1 MPSPSYISN
10 VNVSPYGA
18 DEQEIKRKQRLAE
31 MLQQQS
37 LDPIQGQQGGAFA
50 SPISPLQVLAKG
62 LQAYKGKQA
71 ATEAKTQQEALA
83 QRQQTERQAALARAL
98 SQAQGSPQPPA
109 EMGGGPAMP
118 GDPMGA
124 AGTLAGS
131 QDPSLQQAGMGMLG
145 QQFKNMVPPTPKPPE
160 PYTLSPGAQ
169 RFGPNNQ
176 MLASVPP
183 NPQQPPAP
191 QQFTLGPGQQ
201 RFGPDGKPIASMPPK
216 PDQPAGGT
224 PYFTPVQTAKGVYA
238 FNARTGQMELV
249 QPGIVGAAA
258 DPKLQG
264 DLAAGKAGGKVRGET
279 QATSEINL
287 PQNIANAEQS
297 KMLIDQMV
305 GSQDGK
311 VKPHP
316 GFEGYVGFTWKPGMR
331 FVEGSQEANFEALL
345 DQVKSGAFLEAFQ
358 SLKGGGHIT
367 EIEGTKATDAITRM
381 RKSQD
386 EAEFIKSAREYQQVI
401 DAGIKRAKQKAA
413 GGGAAP
419 TGAFQDPEKERRYQE
434 WKRSQGQ

>member
-10 VNVSPYGA
+10 VNVSPYWA

-169 RFGPNNQ
+169 RFGPDNKP
-176 MLASVPP
+176 LASVPFKP
-183 NPQQPPAP
+183 DTPQQPRAP
-191 QQFTLGPGQQ
+191 QIIQTANGPMLLNEPGQAVPIPGPG
-201 RFGPDGKPIASMPPK
+201 GA
-216 PDQPAGGT
+216 
-224 PYFTPVQTAKGVYA
+224 PVQAPKKEPLVNVDMKGEGKYAEVVAGKSGERDIGQHDAAMAAVDNIIKLDLTLDQITKSQAITGMGSEVFKNIERAKA
-238 FNARTGQMELV
+238 LV
-249 QPGIVGAAA
+249 MQ
-258 DPKLQG
+258 DQ
-264 DLAAGKAGGKVRGET
+264 AAGKKVSDTELLDALLGSDVFPMIKALGIGARGLDTPSEREFLRSVMTGTVQLNRETLKRMTELRRDISKRAVERCNDRVGSGELDRYFRASGMPRQKIKLPKVAGGPPKDVDP
-279 QATSEINL
+279 AL
-287 PQNIANAEQS
+287 WNAMTPEE
-297 KMLIDQMV
+297 K
-305 GSQDGK
+305 
-311 VKPHP
+311 
-316 GFEGYVGFTWKPGMR
+316 
-331 FVEGSQEANFEALL
+331 ALW
-345 DQVKSGAFLEAFQ
+345 Q
-358 SLKGGGHIT
+358 
-367 EIEGTKATDAITRM
+367 TD
-381 RKSQD
+381 
-386 EAEFIKSAREYQQVI
+386 
-401 DAGIKRAKQKAA
+401 
-413 GGGAAP
+413 
-419 TGAFQDPEKERRYQE
+419 
-434 WKRSQGQ
+434 